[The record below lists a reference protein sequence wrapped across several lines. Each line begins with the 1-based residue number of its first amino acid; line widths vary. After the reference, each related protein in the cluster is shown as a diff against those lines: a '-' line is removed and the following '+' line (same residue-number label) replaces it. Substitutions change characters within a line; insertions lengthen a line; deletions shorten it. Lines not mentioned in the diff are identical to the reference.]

1 MFKLRE
7 IREEK
12 KLQQKDIAIKLNR
25 TIACIS
31 SWETGKTEPGLEDLR
46 MLANLLDVPVDYLI
60 GRTDDY
66 GFLVDNQPN
75 HYKEIESYL
84 SKLSTSEQYQVLGF
98 IKSFL
103 INKK

>member
-66 GFLVDNQPN
+66 GFYINDQTNQF
-75 HYKEIESYL
+75 KEIEAYL
-84 SKLSTSEQYQVLGF
+84 SKLSPKEQYQVLGF

-103 INKK
+103 VNKK